1 MTSAAPGDLARRGK
15 PTGSCVRKS
24 TDGVTGIATPGP
36 VASAVLEVRDPADQR
51 CVVAEVPAMGAD
63 DVAAAYERARAGF
76 AAWRRANPL
85 DRATVLSAAADL
97 IRSKAEDGA
106 ITLVRENGKTLA
118 EARVEV
124 AKTADFL
131 DFYASFARQPL
142 GEILADA
149 RTGTQTTVR
158 CEPVGVVLAI
168 TPWNDPLLTP
178 ARKLGPALIAGNAVV
193 LKPARQTPLT
203 ARWLAD
209 QLASAGLP
217 GGVLGLVTGRD
228 QDISQALLSHSG
240 LDALTFTGSTA
251 TGAYLRSALSGRNVR
266 LQTETGGK
274 NASVVLADADLSLA
288 ADTVTAAAFGQAGQR
303 CTATSRLIVDAAVAP
318 ALLELL
324 RGRAAAAV
332 LGPGLDPAS
341 TLGPLATPEHRDGV
355 LAHIGRATAEGADV
369 ITGGAR
375 PAAGALQHGCYV
387 EPTIISVSPRHALWR
402 DEVFGPVVA
411 VCQAS
416 GFDEAVG
423 LANDSRYGLSAA
435 VFTTSLRLASEFI
448 DRAEAGQVA
457 VNLPTSGWDVH
468 HPFGGFRDSG
478 SAFKE
483 QGAPGLRFYTRL
495 KTAAV
500 RFTW

>member
-1 MTSAAPGDLARRGK
+1 MRK
-15 PTGSCVRKS
+15 PT
-24 TDGVTGIATPGP
+24 DGATGVASPGP
-36 VASAVLEVRDPADQR
+36 AGTAVLEVRDPADQR

-76 AAWRRANPL
+76 AAWRRASPL
-85 DRATVLSAAADL
+85 DRAAVLSAAAGL

-106 ITLVRENGKTLA
+106 VTLVRENGKTLA

-149 RTGTQTTVR
+149 RAGTQTTVR
-158 CEPVGVVLAI
+158 SEPVGVVLAI

-193 LKPARQTPLT
+193 LKPSRQTPLI
-203 ARWLAD
+203 AGWLAG
-209 QLASAGLP
+209 LLEEAGLP
-217 GGVLGLVTGRD
+217 EGVISVVTGHDR
-228 QDISQALLSHSG
+228 DISQALLGHPD

-251 TGAYLRSALSGRNVR
+251 TGNLLRQTLSGRNVR
-266 LQTETGGK
+266 VQTETGGK
-274 NASVVLADADLSLA
+274 NASVVLADADLELA
-288 ADTVTAAAFGQAGQR
+288 ASTVAAAAFGQAGQR
-303 CTATSRLIVDAAVAP
+303 CTATSRLIVDSSVAP
-318 ALLELL
+318 ALLDLL
-324 RGRAAAAV
+324 RHLMEAFV
-332 LGPGLDPAS
+332 LGPGLDPAT

-355 LAHIGRATAEGADV
+355 LGHVDRARAEGAEV
-369 ITGGAR
+369 ITGGG
-375 PAAGALQHGCYV
+375 PPDGEALQHGCFV
-387 EPTIISVSPRHALWR
+387 EPALISAAPGQSLWR

-411 VCQAS
+411 VCPAT
-416 GFDEAVG
+416 GFDEAVR
-423 LANDSRYGLSAA
+423 LANDCDYGLSAA
-435 VFTTSLRLASEFI
+435 VFTTSLRRAYEFI
-448 DRAEAGQVA
+448 DRAEAGQVS

-478 SAFKE
+478 SPFKE

-500 RFTW
+500 RFAW